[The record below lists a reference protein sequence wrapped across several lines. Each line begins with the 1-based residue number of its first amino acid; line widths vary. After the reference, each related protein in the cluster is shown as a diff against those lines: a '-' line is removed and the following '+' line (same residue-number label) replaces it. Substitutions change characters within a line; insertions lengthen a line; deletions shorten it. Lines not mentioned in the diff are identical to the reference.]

1 MHLVLFQMMESEIYL
16 NQIKMEKS
24 MKEINVA
31 VTGGAGQI
39 AYSLLPR
46 LVSGETFGP
55 DIKVNLRLI
64 EIPQVVDKL
73 QGTIMELIDCGFD
86 QTGELTATSDIR
98 EGVKDADW
106 VLLVGSIPRGIV
118 IDGKKIEERSDLLK
132 INGGI
137 FTDQGAAIGQVAK
150 PDAKILV
157 VGNPANTNALIGMNS
172 AKNPSQQWFAMTA
185 LDANRAKAQLAEKAG
200 TSISSVKN
208 MIIWGNHSPTMY
220 PDPYNATINGVSAAE
235 TINDDQWLAEE
246 YLPLVQQRGKAVID
260 ARGASSAASAANAAI
275 DTVKAVMNPTP
286 DGDCFSAAIASDGS
300 YGVPQGLIFGF
311 PLRTSANGEVEIIQG
326 IELNEFAQSKIAIT
340 TQELESEREAVADLI
355 D

>member
-1 MHLVLFQMMESEIYL
+1 
-16 NQIKMEKS
+16 

-55 DIKVNLRLI
+55 DTKVNLRLI

-73 QGTIMELIDCGFD
+73 QGTIMELIDCGFE
-86 QTGELTATSDIR
+86 QTGKLVATSDIK

-137 FTDQGAAIGQVAK
+137 FTDQGSAIGELAK
-150 PDAKILV
+150 SDAKILV

-172 AKNPSQQWFAMTA
+172 ANNPSQQWFAMTA

-200 TSISSVKN
+200 VSISSLKN

-220 PDPYNATINGVSAAE
+220 PDPYNATIDGTSAAE
-235 TINDDQWLAEE
+235 VINDSKWLEDN

-275 DTVKAVMNPTP
+275 DTVKSVINPT
-286 DGDCFSAAIASDGS
+286 DEGDCFSAAVVSDGS
-300 YGVPQGLIFGF
+300 YGVPEGLIFGF
-311 PLRTSANGEVEIIQG
+311 PLKTTSGGDVEIIQG
-326 IELNEFAQSKIAIT
+326 IELNSFANSKIQIT
-340 TQELESEREAVADLI
+340 TEELESEREAVVDLI
-355 D
+355 S

>member
-1 MHLVLFQMMESEIYL
+1 
-16 NQIKMEKS
+16 

-55 DIKVNLRLI
+55 DTRVNLRLI

-73 QGTIMELIDCGFD
+73 QGTIMELVDCGFD

-137 FTDQGAAIGQVAK
+137 FTDQGSAIGELAK
-150 PDAKILV
+150 SDAKILV

-172 AKNPSQQWFAMTA
+172 ANNPSQQWFAMTA

-200 TSISSVKN
+200 VTISSLKS

-220 PDPYNATINGVSAAE
+220 PDPYNATIDGTSAAE
-235 TINDDQWLAEE
+235 VINDSKWLEDN

-275 DTVKAVMNPTP
+275 DTVKSVINPT
-286 DGDCFSAAIASDGS
+286 DEGDCFSAAVVSDGS
-300 YGVPQGLIFGF
+300 YGVPEGLIFGF
-311 PLRTSANGEVEIIQG
+311 PLRTTSDGDVEIIQG
-326 IELNEFAQSKIAIT
+326 IELNSFANSKIQIT
-340 TQELESEREAVADLI
+340 TEELESEREAVVDLI
-355 D
+355 S

>member
-1 MHLVLFQMMESEIYL
+1 
-16 NQIKMEKS
+16 

-46 LVSGETFGP
+46 LVSGETFGV
-55 DIKVNLRLI
+55 DTKVNLRLI

-73 QGTIMELIDCGFD
+73 EGTIMELIDCGFE
-86 QTGELTATSDIR
+86 QTGSLLATADIK
-98 EGVKDADW
+98 EGVKDAHW

-118 IDGKKIEERSDLLK
+118 VDGKKIEERSDLLK

-137 FTDQGAAIGQVAK
+137 FTDQGEAIGKLAQE
-150 PDAKILV
+150 DAKILV
-157 VGNPANTNALIGMNS
+157 VGNPANTNALIGRTKS
-172 AKNPSQQWFAMTA
+172 ENPAQSWFAMTA

-200 TSISSVKN
+200 AEISSVTN
-208 MIIWGNHSPTMY
+208 MTVWGNHSPTMY
-220 PDPYNATINGVSAAE
+220 PDPYNAQIDGVSAVE
-235 TINDDQWLAEE
+235 VISDLDWVENK

-275 DTVKAVMNPTP
+275 DTVKAVDNKTEE
-286 DGDCFSAAIASDGS
+286 GDWFSAAVPSDGS
-300 YGVPQGLIFGF
+300 YGIPEDLIFGF
-311 PLRTSANGEVEIIQG
+311 PLTSNGQGKIDIVQG
-326 IELNEFAQSKIAIT
+326 IELNDFAQAKIKIT
-340 TQELESEREAVADLI
+340 TDELLSEKEAVKDLL

>member
-1 MHLVLFQMMESEIYL
+1 
-16 NQIKMEKS
+16 

-46 LVSGETFGP
+46 LVSGETFGS
-55 DIKVNLRLI
+55 DTKVNLRLI

-73 QGTIMELIDCGFD
+73 QGTIMELIDCGFE

-137 FTDQGAAIGQVAK
+137 FTDQGAAIGELSK

-172 AKNPSQQWFAMTA
+172 ANNVGQQWFAMTA
-185 LDANRAKAQLAEKAG
+185 LDANRAKAQLAEKAKVE
-200 TSISSVKN
+200 ISSLKN

-220 PDPYNATINGVSAAE
+220 PDPYNATIDGNSAAE
-235 TINDDQWLAEE
+235 VINDINWLEDD

-275 DTVKAVMNPTP
+275 DTVKSVINPTQE
-286 DGDCFSAAIASDGS
+286 GDCFSAAVVSDGS
-300 YGVPQGLIFGF
+300 YGVPEGLIFGF
-311 PLRTSANGEVEIIQG
+311 PLRTNPAGEVEIVQG
-326 IELNEFAQSKIAIT
+326 IEINDFAKSKIQIT
-340 TQELESEREAVADLI
+340 TEELESERKAVADLI
-355 D
+355 S

>member
-1 MHLVLFQMMESEIYL
+1 
-16 NQIKMEKS
+16 

-46 LVSGETFGP
+46 LVSGETFGV
-55 DIKVNLRLI
+55 DTKVNLRLI

-73 QGTIMELIDCGFD
+73 EGTIMELIDCGFE
-86 QTGELTATSDIR
+86 QTGSLLATADIK
-98 EGVKDADW
+98 EGVKDAHW

-118 IDGKKIEERSDLLK
+118 VDGKKIEERSDLLK

-137 FTDQGAAIGQVAK
+137 FTDQGEAIGKLAQE
-150 PDAKILV
+150 DAKILV
-157 VGNPANTNALIGMNS
+157 VGNPANTNALIGRTKS
-172 AKNPSQQWFAMTA
+172 ENPAQSWFAMTA

-200 TSISSVKN
+200 AEISSVTN
-208 MIIWGNHSPTMY
+208 MTVWGNHSPTMY
-220 PDPYNATINGVSAAE
+220 PDPYNAQIDGVSAVE
-235 TINDDQWLAEE
+235 VINDLDWVENE

-275 DTVKAVMNPTP
+275 DTVKAVDNKTEE
-286 DGDCFSAAIASDGS
+286 GDWFSAAVPSDGS
-300 YGVPQGLIFGF
+300 YGIPEDLIFGF
-311 PLRTSANGEVEIIQG
+311 PLTSNGQGKIDIVQG
-326 IELNEFAQSKIAIT
+326 IELNNFAQEKIKIT
-340 TQELESEREAVADLI
+340 TDELLSEKEAVKDLL

>member
-1 MHLVLFQMMESEIYL
+1 
-16 NQIKMEKS
+16 

-55 DIKVNLRLI
+55 DTKVNLRLI

-86 QTGELTATSDIR
+86 QTGDLTATSDIK

-137 FTDQGAAIGQVAK
+137 FTDQGSAIGELAK
-150 PDAKILV
+150 SDAKILV
-157 VGNPANTNALIGMNS
+157 VGNPANTNALIGMNK
-172 AKNPSQQWFAMTA
+172 ANNNSQQWFAMTA
-185 LDANRAKAQLAEKAG
+185 LDANRAKAQLAEKANVE
-200 TSISSVKN
+200 ISSVKN
-208 MIIWGNHSPTMY
+208 MVIWGNHSPTMY
-220 PDPYNATINGVSAAE
+220 PDPYNATIDGKSAAE
-235 TINDDQWLAEE
+235 VINDASWIEDE

-275 DTVKAVMNPTP
+275 DTVKSVINPTN
-286 DGDCFSAAIASDGS
+286 DEDCFSAAVVSDGS
-300 YGVPQGLIFGF
+300 YGVPEGLIFGF
-311 PLRTSANGEVEIIQG
+311 PLRTTEEGKVEIIQG
-326 IELNEFAQSKIAIT
+326 IELNEFAQTKIKVT
-340 TQELESEREAVADLI
+340 TDELESEREAVADLI
-355 D
+355 S

>member
-1 MHLVLFQMMESEIYL
+1 
-16 NQIKMEKS
+16 

-46 LVSGETFGP
+46 LISGETFGA

-64 EIPQVVDKL
+64 EIPQVVEKL
-73 QGTIMELIDCGFD
+73 EGTIMELIDCGFS
-86 QTGELTATSDIR
+86 QTGKLIATSNID
-98 EGVKDADW
+98 EGVVDADW

-137 FTDQGAAIGQVAK
+137 FTNQGKAIGELAK
-150 PDAKILV
+150 PNAKVLV
-157 VGNPANTNALIGMNS
+157 VGNPANTNALIGRNS
-172 AKNPSQQWFAMTA
+172 AKNDGQHWYAMTA

-200 TSISSVKN
+200 TDISNLKN

-220 PDPYNATINGVSAAE
+220 PDPYNATIEGQSAADIIKDKSWIE
-235 TINDDQWLAEE
+235 EE
-246 YLPLVQQRGKAVID
+246 YLPLVQQRGKAVIE

-275 DTVKAVMNPTP
+275 DTIKSVSKPTK
-286 DGDCFSAAIASDGS
+286 DGDCFSAAIPSDGS
-300 YGVPQGLIFGF
+300 YGIPEGLIFGF
-311 PLRTSANGEVEIIQG
+311 PLRTNEKGEVEIIQD
-326 IELNEFAQSKIAIT
+326 IEINDFAQSKIDIT
-340 TQELESEREAVADLI
+340 TKELLEEQEAVRDLLT
-355 D
+355 

>member
-1 MHLVLFQMMESEIYL
+1 
-16 NQIKMEKS
+16 

-46 LVSGETFGP
+46 LVSGETFGS
-55 DIKVNLRLI
+55 DTKVNLRLI

-73 QGTIMELIDCGFD
+73 QGTIMELIDCGFE
-86 QTGELTATSDIR
+86 QTGELTDTSDIR
-98 EGVKDADW
+98 DGVKDADW

-137 FTDQGAAIGQVAK
+137 FTDQGAAIGELSK

-172 AKNPSQQWFAMTA
+172 ANNDGQQWFAMTA
-185 LDANRAKAQLAEKAG
+185 LDANRAKAQLAEKAKVE
-200 TSISSVKN
+200 ISSLKN

-220 PDPYNATINGVSAAE
+220 PDPYNATIDGNSAAE
-235 TINDDQWLAEE
+235 VINDINWLEDD

-275 DTVKAVMNPTP
+275 DTVKSVINPTQE
-286 DGDCFSAAIASDGS
+286 GDCFSAAVVSDGS
-300 YGVPQGLIFGF
+300 YGVTEGLIFGF
-311 PLRTSANGEVEIIQG
+311 PLRTNLAGEVEIVQG
-326 IELNEFAQSKIAIT
+326 IEINDFAKSKIQIT
-340 TQELESEREAVADLI
+340 TEELESERKAVADLI
-355 D
+355 S

>member
-1 MHLVLFQMMESEIYL
+1 
-16 NQIKMEKS
+16 

-46 LVSGETFGP
+46 LISGETFGQGT
-55 DIKVNLRLI
+55 KVNLRLV

-73 QGTIMELIDCGFD
+73 QGTIMELIDCGFE
-86 QTGELTATSDIR
+86 QTGELIATSDIK

-137 FTDQGAAIGQVAK
+137 FTDQGAAIGEFAK

-172 AKNPSQQWFAMTA
+172 ANNPHQKWFAMTA
-185 LDANRAKAQLAEKAG
+185 LDANRAKAQLAEKAEVK
-200 TSISSVKN
+200 ISSLKN

-220 PDPYNATINGVSAAE
+220 PDPYNATIDGTSAAE
-235 TINDDQWLAEE
+235 VINDAKWIEDD

-275 DTVKAVMNPTP
+275 DTVKSVMSPTP

-300 YGVPQGLIFGF
+300 YGVPEGLIFGY
-311 PLRTSANGEVEIIQG
+311 PLRTSSSGEVEIIQG
-326 IELNEFAQSKIAIT
+326 IELNEFAKARIQIT
-340 TQELESEREAVADLI
+340 TEELESEREAVSDLMN
-355 D
+355 

>member
-1 MHLVLFQMMESEIYL
+1 
-16 NQIKMEKS
+16 

-55 DIKVNLRLI
+55 DTKVNLRLI

-86 QTGELTATSDIR
+86 QTGDLTATSDIK

-137 FTDQGAAIGQVAK
+137 FTDQGSAIGELARS
-150 PDAKILV
+150 DAKILV
-157 VGNPANTNALIGMNS
+157 VGNPANTNALIGMNK
-172 AKNPSQQWFAMTA
+172 ANNNSQQWFAMTA
-185 LDANRAKAQLAEKAG
+185 LDANRAKAQLAEKANVE
-200 TSISSVKN
+200 ISSVKN
-208 MIIWGNHSPTMY
+208 MVIWGNHSPTMY
-220 PDPYNATINGVSAAE
+220 PDPYNATIDGKSAAE
-235 TINDDQWLAEE
+235 VINDASWIEDE

-275 DTVKAVMNPTP
+275 DTVKSVINPTN
-286 DGDCFSAAIASDGS
+286 DEDCFSAAVVSDGS
-300 YGVPQGLIFGF
+300 YGVPEGLIFGF
-311 PLRTSANGEVEIIQG
+311 PLRTTEDGKVEIIQG
-326 IELNEFAQSKIAIT
+326 IELNEFAQTKIKVT
-340 TQELESEREAVADLI
+340 TDELESEREAVADLI
-355 D
+355 S